1 MLSNKEAQLRDKASH
16 TVLAEL
22 KKSEPFKQETKAS
35 RVDDHVLYYH
45 TTSIII
51 ILLQLSSIIMAF
63 VFQNFKM

>member
-22 KKSEPFKQETKAS
+22 KKSEPFKQETEAS

-45 TTSIII
+45 TTI